1 MLNKRRHASEKHS
14 GFSYEIKPLE
24 ASIYYGGNSVGSVA
38 FPSISINPVKKLEMV
53 ESIIFVLA
61 EYYDPSFASP
71 DEPEDEWDGLEDN
84 AFVGDDMDGEEWER
98 MLCQFGV
105 DEDL

>member
-1 MLNKRRHASEKHS
+1 MLNRRRRASEKHS
-14 GFSYEIKPLE
+14 GFSYEIKLLE
-24 ASIYYGGNSVGSVA
+24 ASIYYGGNTVGSVV
-38 FPSISINPVKKLEMV
+38 FPGISINPVRKLEMV

-61 EYYDPSFASP
+61 EYYDPPFVTP
-71 DEPEDEWDGLEDN
+71 DEPEDEWEGLGED